1 MIELKSKNETC
12 QQCKA
17 PGSVRVVRVYKQGRL
32 LQMTAHPCHECHFL
46 NQKQIELLEAVN
58 DD

>member
-12 QQCKA
+12 QQCDA
-17 PGSVRVVRVYKQGRL
+17 PGSVRVVRVYKRGRL
-32 LQMTAHPCHECHFL
+32 LQMTAHPCTHCHYL
-46 NQKQIELLEAVN
+46 NQKQIELLEGVQ